1 MITATHSSTSYF
13 ICTCMIMSVVGLI
26 SSTTAVVVV
35 IVLFFV
41 DVVMVT
47 VNGRDWM
54 FDVYRRR
61 IVVWVEVRVWFK
73 QERCVV

>member
-1 MITATHSSTSYF
+1 MIIHVHIKYDVDECVAV
-13 ICTCMIMSVVGLI
+13 IMSVVGLL

-61 IVVWVEVRVWFK
+61 IIVWVEVRVWFK